1 MQIYERDVTVES
13 AEIRQCWAF
22 HYDGFR
28 CEHPA
33 GHTGDH
39 IVTKSWGDL
48 ECATP
53 GEFTPTAPATL
64 VTHIAQITEAPMP
77 EPVAAVVV
85 KGCIACSHKHRGGEC
100 KCGCY
105 EFIG

>member
-39 IVTKSWGDL
+39 IVTKTWNDL

-53 GEFTPTAPATL
+53 GEFTPAHAAL
-64 VTHIAQITEAPMP
+64 VTDIVHAIPMP
-77 EPVAAVVV
+77 EPEAAVVV
-85 KGCIACSHKHRGGEC
+85 AGCVACGHKHRSSEC

-105 EFIG
+105 EFIGR

>member
-1 MQIYERDVTVES
+1 MGT

-22 HYDGFR
+22 HKDGVR

-33 GHTGDH
+33 GHPGDH
-39 IVTKSWGDL
+39 LIQKTWSDA
-48 ECATP
+48 ECALP
-53 GEFTPTAPATL
+53 SVFEPAPQVVSPPPPPL
-64 VTHIAQITEAPMP
+64 VVE
-77 EPVAAVVV
+77 VVSCV
-85 KGCIACSHKHRGGEC
+85 GCGHKHRGGPC